1 MAVITEL
8 MDIREELSKVEN
20 THNLDIRSLTFE
32 DFATSLTGEDRG
44 RQADYNK
51 FIETEAN
58 VVIFI
63 NQGFVGMNKWLISK
77 YKEITNSD
85 MVILDTDINYN
96 KYIDKGYKVVPIGE
110 DAIINQ
116 VLEDFYG

>member
-1 MAVITEL
+1 MQDYNPAIKIFIAGAKKLKEERSL
-8 MDIREELSKVEN
+8 LREELSKVEN

-63 NQGFVGMNKWLISK
+63 FDSTAGEITDAPVSSK
-77 YKEITNSD
+77 YSS
-85 MVILDTDINYN
+85 LS
-96 KYIDKGYKVVPIGE
+96 P
-110 DAIINQ
+110 
-116 VLEDFYG
+116 